1 MIERYGID
9 PLVGSDS
16 LEAGDS
22 TNVKVRMKPA
32 ARHEWI
38 IQWIRE
44 NGDADVLNSE
54 FVDAYVSTTGATSV
68 TLGLGAD
75 RCLQLGRD
83 LSALHEAQ
91 CLTRCRIGLKE
102 HYMGMPNWV
111 YAYSL

>member
-1 MIERYGID
+1 MTERYGTD
-9 PLVGSDS
+9 QLVGGGS
-16 LEAGDS
+16 LGAGDS

-54 FVDAYVSTTGATSV
+54 FVDAYVFTTGATSV
-68 TLGLGAD
+68 ALGLGAD
-75 RCLQLGRD
+75 RCRQLGRD
-83 LSALHEAQ
+83 LSTLHDAQ
-91 CLTRCRIGLKE
+91 RLTRCRIGLKE